1 MLILFDY
8 NFAAN
13 VHQFKIKDLI
23 MAVDVNSGAIH
34 VVDKIGATLI
44 SLIEYFKG
52 DFYRAIEAASRK
64 YDPEDVMEA
73 AVELTG
79 LWEDGTLFSD
89 PETLDFD
96 FTNMNVKSLC
106 LNVAH
111 SCNMKCSYCFASQGN
126 FGLPSA
132 LMSKETGR
140 QAIDFLL
147 KNSGDI
153 THLEIDFFG
162 GEPLLNM
169 EVVRDL
175 VTYARSQQK
184 QYGKKIAFTL
194 TTNAVLLTDEVMQFI
209 LDNDIAVILS
219 LDGRPEV
226 NDRLRLM
233 NNGEGSYEKIVPH
246 IQAMV
251 AKEPRSYYVR
261 GTFTRQNLDFT
272 NDIRHFTE
280 LGLKNFSLE
289 PAIGTTSEYA
299 IREEDLPAV
308 LAEYEKLADLLLDY
322 YKAGQDVHFFHYDL
336 GLQRGPCLAKRH
348 TGCGAGVEYL
358 VVTPEGDI
366 YPCHQFV
373 GEKNFLM
380 GNVNRE
386 LDSEIRT
393 RLGKNTLLNK
403 EECRKCW
410 ARYYCGGG
418 CHANNY
424 FTNQAIE
431 QPAEIA
437 CQMHRKRVESA
448 IYLEI
453 SKRLH
458 DFPAEKLCRKEG

>member
-1 MLILFDY
+1 
-8 NFAAN
+8 
-13 VHQFKIKDLI
+13 
-23 MAVDVNSGAIH
+23 
-34 VVDKIGATLI
+34 
-44 SLIEYFKG
+44 
-52 DFYRAIEAASRK
+52 
-64 YDPEDVMEA
+64 
-73 AVELTG
+73 
-79 LWEDGTLFSD
+79 
-89 PETLDFD
+89 
-96 FTNMNVKSLC
+96 
-106 LNVAH
+106 
-111 SCNMKCSYCFASQGN
+111 
-126 FGLPSA
+126 
-132 LMSKETGR
+132 
-140 QAIDFLL
+140 
-147 KNSGDI
+147 
-153 THLEIDFFG
+153 
-162 GEPLLNM
+162 
-169 EVVRDL
+169 
-175 VTYARSQQK
+175 
-184 QYGKKIAFTL
+184 
-194 TTNAVLLTDEVMQFI
+194 
-209 LDNDIAVILS
+209 
-219 LDGRPEV
+219 
-226 NDRLRLM
+226 
-233 NNGEGSYEKIVPH
+233 SYEKIVPH

-336 GLQRGPCLAKRH
+336 DLQRGPCLAKRH

-373 GEKNFLM
+373 GEKDFLM

-386 LDSEIRT
+386 LDSDIRT

-410 ARYYCGGG
+410 ARFYCGGG

-424 FTNQAIE
+424 FTNQSIE

-453 SKRLH
+453 SKQLH